1 MTNFADCGIED
12 FKLFKTILETITNH
26 NVMLKKQFY
35 EAPESELL
43 LVKFEGNIMSP
54 IYASPGKAGED
65 AEYNS
70 YDEDF

>member
-1 MTNFADCGIED
+1 
-12 FKLFKTILETITNH
+12 
-26 NVMLKKQFY
+26 MLKKQFY